1 MQKALHFATDPMKCS
16 DPRLSVPK
24 FKPPFPF
31 RCVVIVLALC
41 CLGFASSKDDKK
53 KERQS
58 PNALQVLVDLP
69 IDEAVQAT
77 REVAGD
83 GVIHGTLSYERERNL
98 TGAHAAEA
106 SDAFG
111 PAPSGGTV
119 IYKIADSV
127 LSPKDFKDS
136 ADMGS
141 ITVRYILT
149 PFDAKNT
156 NLRIDAV
163 FIERTTKKIHDSDGS
178 VEATE
183 FGEIRHHV
191 EQVQAKDALEKDE
204 EARIAREREEKQAEL
219 DLATRQ
225 DAAVRTASGP
235 LSADLEQRVADLRRK
250 AELRVKA
257 SGTQL
262 KSAPYKSA
270 ANIQVLAPYTDVVV
284 LIVTPYWYGVQT
296 EDGHHGWIY
305 HGEVEKLP

>member
-1 MQKALHFATDPMKCS
+1 MKVS
-16 DPRLSVPK
+16 EFRHSIPK
-24 FKPPFPF
+24 FMPTISL
-31 RCVVIVLALC
+31 RCVVVLLAICGLTF
-41 CLGFASSKDDKK
+41 GSSKDDKK

-69 IDEAVQAT
+69 IDEAIQAA

-83 GVIHGTLSYERERNL
+83 GVIHGTQSYERERNL
-98 TGAHAAEA
+98 TGAHAAET

-111 PAPSGGTV
+111 PATSGGTV

-141 ITVRYILT
+141 VTVRYMLT
-149 PFDAKNT
+149 PFNAKNT
-156 NLRIDAV
+156 NLRVDAI
-163 FIERTTKKIHDSDGS
+163 FIERTTKKVHDSDGS
-178 VEATE
+178 VEASE

-191 EQVQAKDALEKDE
+191 EQIQAKDALEKDE
-204 EARIAREREEKQAEL
+204 EARIAREREERQAEL

-225 DAAVRTASGP
+225 DAAVRVASGP
-235 LSADLEQRVADLRRK
+235 MSADLEQRVADLRRK

-270 ANIQVLAPYTDVVV
+270 ANIQALAPYTDVVV